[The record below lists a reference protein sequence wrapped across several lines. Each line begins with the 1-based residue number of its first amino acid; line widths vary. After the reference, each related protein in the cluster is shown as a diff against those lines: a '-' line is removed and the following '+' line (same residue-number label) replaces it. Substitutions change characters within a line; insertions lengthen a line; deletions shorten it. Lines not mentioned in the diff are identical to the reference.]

1 METLEPPVF
10 AFSSVESGGEQ
21 NLSSKGH
28 LVLGAAAA
36 QG

>member
-10 AFSSVESGGEQ
+10 AFNFVESGGEQ
-21 NLSSKGH
+21 NLFPKGH

-36 QG
+36 RS